1 MYKRQLLELIRVN
14 LLYVNPQLTNKAREK
29 GKKGKRLTIYL
40 LSQNLFSGLIFLLIY
55 GFAMFAMNFVK
66 LPGFFTY
73 YVALFGMLGLTQVY
87 QSFIISFLKE
97 MTCKYFCLCLLDKDR
112 FFQQRFW

>member
-73 YVALFGMLGLTQVY
+73 YVALFGMLGLTQ
-87 QSFIISFLKE
+87 SIS
-97 MTCKYFCLCLLDKDR
+97 
-112 FFQQRFW
+112 

>member
-40 LSQNLFSGLIFLLIY
+40 LSQNLFSGLIF
-55 GFAMFAMNFVK
+55 
-66 LPGFFTY
+66 FTDLRIC
-73 YVALFGMLGLTQVY
+73 YVCY
-87 QSFIISFLKE
+87 E
-97 MTCKYFCLCLLDKDR
+97 LC
-112 FFQQRFW
+112 

>member
-1 MYKRQLLELIRVN
+1 MLIHSSRIK
-14 LLYVNPQLTNKAREK
+14 QERKEK
-29 GKKGKRLTIYL
+29 GKAINYL
-40 LSQNLFSGLIFLLIY
+40 SLSQNLFSGLIFLLIY

-73 YVALFGMLGLTQVY
+73 YVALFGMLGLTQ
-87 QSFIISFLKE
+87 SISVIYNIFLKE
-97 MTCKYFCLCLLDKDR
+97 MTCKYFCLCLLDKNR

>member
-73 YVALFGMLGLTQVY
+73 YVALFGMLGLTQ
-87 QSFIISFLKE
+87 SISVIYNIFFEGNDLQVFLPLP
-97 MTCKYFCLCLLDKDR
+97 FG
-112 FFQQRFW
+112 